1 MRIGVPAEIKNNEH
15 RVGLT
20 PESVYELCSAGL
32 AVNIQS
38 QAGSAIGF
46 TDQDYQQSGATILS
60 SASDV
65 YESSDLIVKVKEPLP
80 EEFKFLSPDK
90 TLFTYLHLAGN
101 KSQAVEL
108 MNTGVTGIAY
118 ETVTSSDGSLPLL
131 APMSKIAGQIS
142 VVVGQYFLLKPNGG
156 IGTILGSVENI
167 ERRVVTVIGA
177 GVAGTEAI
185 KKAIANDAHLKILD
199 LSQKRLDELKEQFGT
214 NNIEYILSDSSS
226 ISSALEASDLVIG
239 SVYVLGKEAPKV
251 ITEEM
256 IKKMKPGSVLVDIS
270 IDQGGCIES
279 SKPTTHD
286 APVFNKHGVVHYCV
300 TNMPGAV
307 PLTATL
313 ALNNATLP
321 YVKAL
326 ATQGVDEA
334 LKNDSHLFN
343 GLNIK
348 NGEVVNPPE
357 VKMAGPNGEVIDL
370 MVFPN
375 RRTPFVKYQ
384 GGPNLQFFKEIKVEG
399 QADVQRQVIGQVQ
412 LPVATQ
418 SALLLF
424 YPRDQAMSSF
434 NVYPLLNVSQSVPAG
449 KALVFNTCP
458 FNIAAQ
464 LGSSPVFQMKPQE
477 QRLADIRPKD
487 FFLQYQF
494 WMPNKNEWRKAY
506 SSKKAVDPESSLI
519 LILHP
524 RMNGDGSMNPRLID
538 MLSLSAK

>member
-32 AVNIQS
+32 EVNIQS

-46 TDQDYQQSGATILS
+46 TDQDYQQAGATILF

-80 EEFKFLSPDK
+80 EEFKFLSSDK
-90 TLFTYLHLAGN
+90 TPFTYLHLAGN
-101 KSQAVEL
+101 KSQALEL

-167 ERRVVTVIGA
+167 KRRVVTVIGA

-199 LSQKRLDELKEQFGT
+199 LSQKRLDELKEQFGS
-214 NNIEYILSDSSS
+214 NNIEYILSDSTS

-307 PLTATL
+307 PLTATI

-343 GLNIK
+343 GVNIK
-348 NGEVVNPPE
+348 NGEVVNPA
-357 VKMAGPNGEVIDL
+357 VKE
-370 MVFPN
+370 
-375 RRTPFVKYQ
+375 
-384 GGPNLQFFKEIKVEG
+384 
-399 QADVQRQVIGQVQ
+399 
-412 LPVATQ
+412 
-418 SALLLF
+418 AL
-424 YPRDQAMSSF
+424 
-434 NVYPLLNVSQSVPAG
+434 
-449 KALVFNTCP
+449 
-458 FNIAAQ
+458 
-464 LGSSPVFQMKPQE
+464 
-477 QRLADIRPKD
+477 
-487 FFLQYQF
+487 
-494 WMPNKNEWRKAY
+494 
-506 SSKKAVDPESSLI
+506 ES
-519 LILHP
+519 
-524 RMNGDGSMNPRLID
+524 
-538 MLSLSAK
+538 

>member
-20 PESVYELCSAGL
+20 PRSVHELCSTGQI
-32 AVNIQS
+32 VNVQS
-38 QAGSAIGF
+38 KAGSAIGF
-46 TDQDYQQSGATILS
+46 SDEDYQQAGATLLS
-60 SASDV
+60 SASEV
-65 YESSDLIVKVKEPLP
+65 YDSSDLIVKVKEPLP
-80 EEFKFLSPDK
+80 EEFRFLSPEK

-101 KSQAVEL
+101 KSQALEL
-108 MNTGVTGIAY
+108 IETGVTGIAY

-142 VVVGQYFLLKPNGG
+142 IVVGQYFLLKPNGG

-167 ERRVVTVIGA
+167 KRRVVTVIGA

-226 ISSALEASDLVIG
+226 IASALEASDLVIG

-286 APVFNKHGVVHYCV
+286 TPVFNKHGVVHYCV

-348 NGEVVNPPE
+348 NGEVVNPA
-357 VKMAGPNGEVIDL
+357 VKE
-370 MVFPN
+370 
-375 RRTPFVKYQ
+375 
-384 GGPNLQFFKEIKVEG
+384 
-399 QADVQRQVIGQVQ
+399 
-412 LPVATQ
+412 
-418 SALLLF
+418 AL
-424 YPRDQAMSSF
+424 
-434 NVYPLLNVSQSVPAG
+434 
-449 KALVFNTCP
+449 
-458 FNIAAQ
+458 
-464 LGSSPVFQMKPQE
+464 
-477 QRLADIRPKD
+477 
-487 FFLQYQF
+487 
-494 WMPNKNEWRKAY
+494 
-506 SSKKAVDPESSLI
+506 ES
-519 LILHP
+519 
-524 RMNGDGSMNPRLID
+524 
-538 MLSLSAK
+538 